1 MEPNSLLSA
10 TTSIRIRFSET
21 DALGIA
27 WHGNFLTYFED
38 GRDAFGEKYGLH
50 YLDIF
55 NNGYVAPIVNVNC
68 DYKKMIYY
76 GDTILIDTI
85 YKNCASSK
93 LILTYRI
100 YTPETNETIATGSTT
115 QVFLDTTSKKLQLRP
130 PAFFSEWKQK
140 HNLV

>member
-38 GRDAFGEKYGLH
+38 GRDAFGEKFGLH

-115 QVFLDTTSKKLQLRP
+115 QVFLDKTSKKLQLRP